1 MEWIRVSTRFWSIMQ
16 AWQKWTFCMMMA
28 PLSTVSSIK
37 GKHVAHPCCFIRVFH
52 PCCSSVLSCSII
64 HPSIH
69 TILSSIHPL
78 LSSLFSAFHDE
89 WSIVNGSWCLPKV
102 PSPSSLTYLSWPS
115 GLTYL
120 TYQTCLSKLTHLPL
134 PSGLTFSTNL
144 SDPSGLTFILI
155 TLG

>member
-28 PLSTVSSIK
+28 PLSGNVEYK
-37 GKHVAHPCCFIRVFH
+37 RKA
-52 PCCSSVLSCSII
+52 CCSSVLFHPCFSSVLFIRVVLFN

-69 TILSSIHPL
+69 PYNPIVHPS
-78 LSSLFSAFHDE
+78 SSLFSALYDE

-102 PSPSSLTYLSWPS
+102 PSPSSLTYLPWPS